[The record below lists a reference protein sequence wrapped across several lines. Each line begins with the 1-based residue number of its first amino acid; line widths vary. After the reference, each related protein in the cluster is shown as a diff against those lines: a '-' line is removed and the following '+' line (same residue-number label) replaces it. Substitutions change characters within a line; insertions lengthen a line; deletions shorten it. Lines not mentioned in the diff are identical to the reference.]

1 MSSEERFVFI
11 VEWFDTQASIIR
23 QYYLTYY
30 LTDNTI
36 DMYDIKNKRVFLKRC
51 EYAGVSLEELYIGS
65 IITVYSRQLKVVNYA
80 DMFTQKSFEKAREK
94 TFGMIKPDAYLN
106 IGHILT
112 QIYSDG
118 FKINKLKMSR
128 FDEDSSGEFYGE
140 HKGKHF
146 FPTLVEFVTSDVCVG
161 MELVKDDAIKAWRGL
176 LGPTNTQ
183 KAKDE
188 APSSLRA
195 QFGTDGTRNACH
207 GSDAPESAD
216 RELDFF
222 FKRGSSMKT
231 TALLNNCTCA
241 VIKPHIV
248 KNGLAGEV
256 IQMILD
262 EGFEISAM
270 EMFHLDTP
278 TAEEF
283 LEVYKG
289 VLPEFLPLVE
299 HLTTGP

>member
-23 QYYLTYY
+23 KYFLTYY

-51 EYAGVSLEELYIGS
+51 EYQGANLEDLYIGS
-65 IITVYSRQLKVVNYA
+65 TITVYSRQLTVADYA
-80 DMFTQKSFEKAREK
+80 DDFTRKSFEKAREK

-112 QIYSDG
+112 QIYRDG
-118 FKINKLKMSR
+118 FKLNKLKMSK
-128 FDEDSSGEFYGE
+128 FTGETGGQFYGE
-140 HKGKHF
+140 HQGKHF
-146 FPTLVEFVTSDVCVG
+146 FPNLMEFVTSDVCVG
-161 MELVKDDAIKAWRGL
+161 MELVKDNAIKEWRGL

-183 KAKDE
+183 KAKEE
-188 APSSLRA
+188 APQSLRA
-195 QFGTDGTRNACH
+195 QFGTDGTKNACH

-222 FKRGSSMKT
+222 FGKSSNMKT
-231 TALLNNCTCA
+231 NALLNNCTCA

-256 IQMILD
+256 IQAILD

-289 VLPEFLPLVE
+289 VLPEFLPMVE